1 MFECRENMGDERT
14 EEGKNRSHLS
24 TPSDHLSFCS
34 PDAYVPRLIDSG
46 TDLNNDT
53 DAYMIH
59 N

>member
-14 EEGKNRSHLS
+14 EEGSHLT

-34 PDAYVPRLIDSG
+34 PDSYVPRLIDSG